1 MPDHEQRLPLRRK
14 VVFTTLTSTFAAVA
28 LVAAIRIYFALT
40 TPGSTDEPIPGPGAL
55 LRVHCTAFG
64 PGECGR
70 LWGAPLDRCLLPG
83 CQTPSGFTTTPQGFL
98 GPTDRVYAT
107 PKPPDTYRL
116 LVLGGSTSGGWIWHL
131 RWPAK
136 LERLLDEAAA
146 RQSKRTRFEVLN
158 AAFQGGTSEDSRKF
172 FEWRAAELEL
182 DGVILGEEVNDV
194 VSCDVF
200 QSIQSPADGAG
211 GDDVVRDYLEGERSL
226 DDVTALSPWHARHR
240 AAFAAERERSRRQR
254 WVASAA
260 RVVRPAP
267 DAWKQSPNW
276 RAECTLENPTP
287 RAPQSSIFDDFD
299 LGWLHTRKRFDAILD
314 LARAREIPLAVVT
327 TVPHDFDHYRCPTS
341 PCASLFSLDDWR
353 AYIEHVHNP
362 AVRVYARERDS
373 SLTDLAQVIDEF
385 AEGRN
390 TVNASL
396 DRVLG
401 ELARERGLS
410 PARIEQQF
418 ARGEIGKHPLFEE
431 WMHPTP
437 EGHELVAAAYFAVL
451 WPRLAALP

>member
-1 MPDHEQRLPLRRK
+1 MPDHEPRPSLFRK
-14 VVFTTLTSTFAAVA
+14 LVFTALTSTLAGAA
-28 LVAAIRIYFALT
+28 LVIAIRLHFTLAAQVV
-40 TPGSTDEPIPGPGAL
+40 PDDPIPGPGAL

-64 PGECGR
+64 AADCGR
-70 LWGAPLDRCLLPG
+70 LWNAPLDRCLVPG
-83 CQTPSGFTTTPQGFL
+83 CQTAQGFTTTPQGFL
-98 GPTDRVYAT
+98 GPIDRVYAT

-136 LERLLDEAAA
+136 LERLLGEAAA
-146 RQSKRTRFEVLN
+146 RHGKRTRFEVLN

-172 FEWRAAELEL
+172 FEWRAGALEL

-200 QSIQSPADGAG
+200 QDSQSPVDGQG
-211 GDDVVRDYLEGERSL
+211 GDDVVRAYLDGERSL

-240 AAFAAERERSRRQR
+240 AELAAEREHHRRQR
-254 WVASAA
+254 LIASAA

-267 DAWKQSPNW
+267 DAWKQTPNW
-276 RAECTLENPTP
+276 RAECTREHPTP
-287 RAPQSSIFDDFD
+287 RAPSPSMLDDFD
-299 LGWLHTRKRFDAILD
+299 LGWLHTRQRFDAILD
-314 LARAREIPLAVVT
+314 LASARGIPLAVVT

-341 PCASLFSLDDWR
+341 PCATLFSLDDWR
-353 AYIEHVHNP
+353 AYIERVHNP
-362 AVRVYARERDS
+362 AVRAYARERDLA
-373 SLTDLAQVIDEF
+373 LTDLEQVIDDF
-385 AEGRN
+385 AMGRN

-396 DRVLG
+396 DLVLG
-401 ELARERGLS
+401 ELAAQRGLTA
-410 PARIEQQF
+410 ARMEQQF